1 MSSRSAHKRRRSGSG
16 DSVQLT
22 IGGPHAVAAALTR
35 PGAVERV
42 FLDSDVESARL
53 ESLRKQ
59 AVGAGV
65 PVSTTKRGECDRLS
79 GGRAQGVA
87 ARITFQYADFDELI
101 AAEKGLLVFLDGVED
116 PQNLGAIIRTAEAAG
131 SLGVVIPG
139 RRAAEVTSTV
149 VRASA
154 GAALA
159 LPIARPVNLT
169 AALHKARDAGFWAF
183 GLDQSAERVIEPQR
197 PDARTALVVGGEGRG
212 LGRLVRETCDELVR
226 IPMRGRVESL
236 NASAA
241 TAVAIYCTQSLVLF
255 GPNRIDTQLAR

>member
-1 MSSRSAHKRRRSGSG
+1 MSQRATHRRRRSG
-16 DSVQLT
+16 DSVALT
-22 IGGPHAVAAALTR
+22 VGGPHAVAAALAR
-35 PGAVERV
+35 PGGVERV
-42 FLDSDVESARL
+42 FLDSDVQGARL
-53 ESLRKQ
+53 ETVRQQALR
-59 AVGAGV
+59 AGV

-87 ARITFQYADFDELI
+87 ARITFQYADFDDLVSSPS
-101 AAEKGLLVFLDGVED
+101 GLLVFLDGVED
-116 PQNLGAIIRTAEAAG
+116 PQNLGAIVRTAEAAG
-131 SLGVVIPG
+131 CLGVVIPG
-139 RRAAEVTSTV
+139 RRTADVTSTV

-169 AALHKARDAGFWAF
+169 AALHKARDAGFWAL
-183 GLDQSAERVIEPQR
+183 GLDQDAERAIEPQR

-226 IPMRGRVESL
+226 IPMRGSVESL

-255 GPNRIDTQLAR
+255 GSNRVDTPHAR